1 MRRKRQF
8 SAARF
13 LSGTLVIYV
22 LLLVMSALLSL
33 SAYSFIR
40 GQSEKNFE
48 KSFSLY
54 ASRVD
59 ESLGR
64 SSYRLLN
71 YLLNDSNVAKIG
83 GNPDD
88 LETINAIRNLRITFA
103 TLETNDNNYYNYF
116 FYNYET
122 GAVIDVRAALF
133 DINLY
138 NKGFSILQDQ
148 MLDGRIAQTAG
159 LNAWTIVSEGEGICL
174 LRVFRFQDYYAGI
187 WIMADKAFQILG
199 GVSDADSYPLLIGKN
214 GSLYSLAEQ
223 LDSPDEIQQITS
235 RRERGRTVFEYP
247 LKNGDFSI
255 LYVIMNQGL
264 YRNALFIQGFL
275 AVISVS
281 LILFGLLLLQRT
293 RRSIVEPIRTLS
305 EHLEEYNRSNEAIG
319 EQDVLE
325 LKEAGSVMRELM
337 KQVEE
342 LKVQAYEEKIN
353 RQNIEYDYLEQQIM
367 PHFYLNCLNIIY
379 NMVGAGKQEE
389 IQHFSLL
396 VSRYLRA
403 LFREGLKV
411 YPLSEELSLVQDYL
425 EIQQIRYGTSFRVEI
440 DEPEETDLMIPP
452 LVILTLV
459 ENSVKHNLDP
469 DAELVIRTTIVS
481 SDSKLTISVEDNGK
495 GFPEQVL
502 EQLSRG
508 EQPRPENGRGIG
520 LWNCR
525 ERLSIIYN
533 HDYSMEFQN
542 HSNGGAIVTLVL
554 PKRRQS

>member
-325 LKEAGSVMRELM
+325 RSWQRHAGTDETGRRTES
-337 KQVEE
+337 
-342 LKVQAYEEKIN
+342 
-353 RQNIEYDYLEQQIM
+353 
-367 PHFYLNCLNIIY
+367 
-379 NMVGAGKQEE
+379 
-389 IQHFSLL
+389 S
-396 VSRYLRA
+396 
-403 LFREGLKV
+403 GL
-411 YPLSEELSLVQDYL
+411 
-425 EIQQIRYGTSFRVEI
+425 
-440 DEPEETDLMIPP
+440 
-452 LVILTLV
+452 
-459 ENSVKHNLDP
+459 
-469 DAELVIRTTIVS
+469 
-481 SDSKLTISVEDNGK
+481 
-495 GFPEQVL
+495 
-502 EQLSRG
+502 
-508 EQPRPENGRGIG
+508 
-520 LWNCR
+520 
-525 ERLSIIYN
+525 
-533 HDYSMEFQN
+533 
-542 HSNGGAIVTLVL
+542 
-554 PKRRQS
+554 